1 MLRTVVALLLGLLV
15 LPAFAG
21 YAQLAPPPGFS
32 SVGGVSTMPVGA
44 AANGARYAGG
54 YVVGNASLNLGAR
67 AVVVPVGMRVAANA
81 ATFAV
86 TKMNPWIAGLSLVAS
101 AIPYI
106 VDWFT
111 GSNLAVDSNGVIVV
125 PGTTGPVTASDI
137 QIYTWEGLVS
147 ATSVYPGMTC
157 PSGQITTVKLQD
169 QCVVSSTVGWWMRSV
184 CSGSWSNGWSGQYCG
199 TGAQPTGPSSPARP
213 PTQGDLAD
221 LANRPINPALFP
233 ELGIP
238 IPVDPVPVVN
248 PATQPVGD
256 VVISPSGNPA
266 PQLQPQPLR
275 IPNGDP
281 VPIPNTN
288 PQSYS
293 QPWLEVH
300 PSPTADDPWR
310 VDVRPIVTETTN
322 PNPLPDPTTPVP
334 PPEFY
339 TDCEKFPGSIGCMPV
354 GEPPTG
360 EAIPRETRT
369 LEFQNGP
376 TFGGAGCPANLT
388 FTLHGQTYTGIN
400 MAEPCAW
407 VSNLVRPVVLL
418 LAFISAVGIVRSAL
432 KG

>member
-1 MLRTVVALLLGLLV
+1 MLRIVVALLLGLLV

-54 YVVGNASLNLGAR
+54 YVVGNASLNIGAR
-67 AVVVPVGMRVAANA
+67 AVTVPVAMRVAANA
-81 ATFAV
+81 ASFAV
-86 TKMNPWIAGLSLVAS
+86 TRMNPWIAGLSLVAS

-111 GSNLAVDSNGVIVV
+111 GSDLEVGPDGKMRVRGEPGEPIPAGEGDYWVSVGGVTVSMKSW
-125 PGTTGPVTASDI
+125 GTSRCENAGGLRGIIAAS
-137 QIYTWEGLVS
+137 
-147 ATSVYPGMTC
+147 
-157 PSGQITTVKLQD
+157 
-169 QCVVSSTVGWWMRSV
+169 
-184 CSGSWSNGWSGQYCG
+184 CG
-199 TGAQPTGPSSPARP
+199 TYSGKAAMCNNFNVFGCFAEAPAPTTEGTPARP
-213 PTQGDLAD
+213 PTYGDLAD
-221 LANRPINPALFP
+221 LANSPINPALFP

-310 VDVRPIVTETTN
+310 VDVRPVVTETTN

-334 PPEFY
+334 PTEFY
-339 TDCEKFPGSIGCMPV
+339 TDCEKFPASIGCMPV

-369 LEFQNGP
+369 LELQNGP